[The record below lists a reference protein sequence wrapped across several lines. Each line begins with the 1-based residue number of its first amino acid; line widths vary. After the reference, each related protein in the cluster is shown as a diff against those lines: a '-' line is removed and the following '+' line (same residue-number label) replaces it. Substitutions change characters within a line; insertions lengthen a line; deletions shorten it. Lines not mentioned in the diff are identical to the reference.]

1 MSKII
6 TNPVYET
13 DLFMAIAPYINSL
26 PPEILAFEL
35 AKASQHIGCKV
46 NWYAQDIDEAMI
58 FRTSPQGIDFWVDI
72 HGQYE
77 ANKARRKTVTNI
89 AHLI

>member
-1 MSKII
+1 MPKII

-13 DLFMAIAPYINSL
+13 ALFMAVAPYINSL
-26 PPEILAFEL
+26 SPEILAFEL
-35 AKASQHIGCKV
+35 AKASQHVGCKIEW
-46 NWYAQDIDEAMI
+46 NAKDLDAAFTW
-58 FRTSPQGIDFWVDI
+58 RLSPQGLNFWDEI
-72 HGQYE
+72 HGIYC

>member
-1 MSKII
+1 MPKLI
-6 TNPVYET
+6 TNPVYQT
-13 DLFMAIAPYINSL
+13 VLFQAVARYINKV

-46 NWYAQDIDEAMI
+46 DWYAKDIDESRV
-58 FRTSPQGIDFWVDI
+58 FRTSPQGIDFWMDI
-72 HGQYE
+72 HEQYMT
-77 ANKARRKTVTNI
+77 NKARHKTVTSI